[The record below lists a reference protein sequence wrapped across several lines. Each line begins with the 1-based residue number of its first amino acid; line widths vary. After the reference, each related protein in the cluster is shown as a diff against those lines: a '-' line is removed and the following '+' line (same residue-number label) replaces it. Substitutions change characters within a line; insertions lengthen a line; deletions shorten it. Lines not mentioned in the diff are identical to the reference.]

1 MAREASAPE
10 GGPPDRPATI
20 YTVAEAAGVSH
31 QTVSR
36 YLKGAS
42 LRPGNRE
49 RVEQAVKA
57 LDYQVN
63 DVAQALSTKKSH
75 RIGAFVFDIDDWAPP
90 RILAGAAKAARSAG
104 YILGILRVDP
114 EDNVSLRNAVRLMN
128 RTMLAGVVVISP
140 SDPIL
145 RLLQLERLRVPWVV
159 EAEPV
164 LGPDDDRALQHP
176 FARVVSHLADLGHER
191 FFHIGGPVSWLAERN
206 RREAYRQTLARRGL
220 TNCGE
225 TQGLWG
231 AAAGYEAMASYP
243 HADAPTAIVAASDQ
257 LAPVTFG
264 PSRRPAPG
272 KSHVDHSPRPA
283 PPAVRRCLLPGVS
296 AEPRARPRPDERG
309 SLQRD
314 PRRRVGV
321 VHLGAPERGVRPRVA
336 AARARRRPCP
346 GNRRDPGDALLCGS
360 AVAVADL
367 PRDRG
372 RGRHGPAPGP
382 RLHRRASDWF
392 AAPPPVWSSEPQR
405 SPWPSPRWAPRPVRE
420 QRPIR
425 S

>member
-1 MAREASAPE
+1 MAIEASAPE
-10 GGPPDRPATI
+10 GGPPGRPATI

-36 YLKGAS
+36 YLKGDS

-75 RIGAFVFDIDDWAPP
+75 RIGAFMFDIDDWAPQ

-104 YILGILRVDP
+104 YILDILRVDP

-257 LAPVTFG
+257 LALGALFWLQEHGVRVPDDVSVSGYDGIADTAYYWPPLTTVAVDFPRMGRNTVQALLALEGGGGPPDLGMPVGELVPRASTG
-264 PSRRPAPG
+264 RPGGGIPAP
-272 KSHVDHSPRPA
+272 
-283 PPAVRRCLLPGVS
+283 
-296 AEPRARPRPDERG
+296 
-309 SLQRD
+309 
-314 PRRRVGV
+314 
-321 VHLGAPERGVRPRVA
+321 
-336 AARARRRPCP
+336 
-346 GNRRDPGDALLCGS
+346 
-360 AVAVADL
+360 
-367 PRDRG
+367 
-372 RGRHGPAPGP
+372 
-382 RLHRRASDWF
+382 
-392 AAPPPVWSSEPQR
+392 
-405 SPWPSPRWAPRPVRE
+405 
-420 QRPIR
+420 
-425 S
+425 